1 LIGRRAKEISLDENS
16 MTEISVSAP
25 SATCMHSCVSY
36 GDSLYFYGGEN
47 SESLWTDEFYSLSLP
62 QGHATWTK
70 ENSNNLKR
78 DGHCSVV
85 AGNQLFILGGSTNS
99 KSDKL
104 QVSSFNFGFRLF
116 F

>member
-1 LIGRRAKEISLDENS
+1 
-16 MTEISVSAP
+16 MTEISENSVLTPVAK
-25 SATCMHSCVSY
+25 CMHSCVSY
-36 GDSLYFYGGEN
+36 GDSLYIYGGEN
-47 SESLWTDEFYSLSLP
+47 SESLWTDELYSLSLP

-70 ENSNNLKR
+70 ENSSNLKR
-78 DGHCSVV
+78 DGHSSVV

-104 QVSSFNFGFRLF
+104 QLSSFNFGFRHF